1 MANRAGRSDSYE
13 RGVLMKKTDNNSLL
27 EKQVSERINDDLD
40 GVKEADVIVTN
51 SDQTIVVGFKKLP
64 PKYNAPFLITKG
76 AGCLAGMMMET
87 ALNNGIYICENSA
100 LARMVYYC
108 VDICELIPLELLM
121 LVEEVYAQFYSDT
134 KKTR

>member
-1 MANRAGRSDSYE
+1 
-13 RGVLMKKTDNNSLL
+13 MKKTDNNSLL